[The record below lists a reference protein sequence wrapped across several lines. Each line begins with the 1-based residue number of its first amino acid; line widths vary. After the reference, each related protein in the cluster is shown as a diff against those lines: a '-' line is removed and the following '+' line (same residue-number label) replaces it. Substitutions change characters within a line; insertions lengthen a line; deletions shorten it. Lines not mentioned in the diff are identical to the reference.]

1 MCDTPKIYSIGK
13 SRTNKGLKLRH
24 GHQERVFRIEF
35 VSNNSFTDMEF
46 DKWRETVMVGGMVL
60 PTTRCAFLYC
70 VYFTQCT
77 EAVRIANLVQE
88 LIIGIKQSVTEG
100 SLNMQ

>member
-1 MCDTPKIYSIGK
+1 MYRIAEILEVCDTPKIYSIGK

-60 PTTRCAFLYC
+60 PTTRCDFLY
-70 VYFTQCT
+70 
-77 EAVRIANLVQE
+77 
-88 LIIGIKQSVTEG
+88 
-100 SLNMQ
+100 

>member
-1 MCDTPKIYSIGK
+1 MYRIAEILEVCDTPKIYSIGK

-60 PTTRCAFLYC
+60 PTTRCDFFILNIYVNKRRKPLLPPPSC
-70 VYFTQCT
+70 WN
-77 EAVRIANLVQE
+77 R
-88 LIIGIKQSVTEG
+88 LI
-100 SLNMQ
+100 LM